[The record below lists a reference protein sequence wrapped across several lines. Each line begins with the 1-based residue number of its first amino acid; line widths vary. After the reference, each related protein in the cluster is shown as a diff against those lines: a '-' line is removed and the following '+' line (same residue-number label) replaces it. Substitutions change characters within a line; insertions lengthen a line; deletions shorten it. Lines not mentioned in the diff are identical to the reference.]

1 MSLAQHVING
11 PPKAELETIPFAM
24 QKSRAWPSL
33 FALDPR

>member
-11 PPKAELETIPFAM
+11 PRKADLEMILFAM

-33 FALDPR
+33 FALAPG